1 MQERFHHR
9 QDAFVSDRSTH
20 PVHGGRVVDV
30 VETRLDITFEHP
42 LIRSRGELVNFGDRV
57 MCPPFRTET
66 IGTWFEVHLEDRFE
80 HQLQGRLHGTVPR
93 GRDAQSPAFT
103 TTGFGNHPLTHRQ
116 RTELSDFDTISQPC
130 RKPLLGGED
139 RSGRPL
145 PSVAP
150 DPRPRNNEDC
160 RVTHKVEQ
168 VIEPAIRIIDRSLVQ
183 LGLDP
188 QYLRLGP
195 FSFRPQ
201 YVRIHRRSP
210 TLPVLS
216 LRTRCRPWPCDRL
229 SRPRTTTTAPPRPDL
244 LGRRRTDPPPTWMVG
259 QRDQPGTLPT
269 FTTSPVNGLG
279 AQLCPCG
286 ITTST
291 PQTFLVASLP
301 ATSTS
306 TEVARHRRACTTLR
320 PISTR
325 LEPAYLLRGFTH
337 WFLTH
342 TFTASTLALV
352 SSPARAF
359 V

>member
-168 VIEPAIRIIDRSLVQ
+168 VIEPAIRIIDRPLCNLVWIRSTCDSTHSRSGHNTSVFTDDLLPFQ
-183 LGLDP
+183 YFHYELAAALGHVTGFPGPGL
-188 QYLRLGP
+188 LRRLRHVP
-195 FSFRPQ
+195 TCLADDEPTRHRPGWSANGTSPG
-201 YVRIHRRSP
+201 RFPRSP
-210 TLPVLS
+210 HH
-216 LRTRCRPWPCDRL
+216 R
-229 SRPRTTTTAPPRPDL
+229 
-244 LGRRRTDPPPTWMVG
+244 
-259 QRDQPGTLPT
+259 
-269 FTTSPVNGLG
+269 
-279 AQLCPCG
+279 
-286 ITTST
+286 ST
-291 PQTFLVASLP
+291 
-301 ATSTS
+301 
-306 TEVARHRRACTTLR
+306 
-320 PISTR
+320 
-325 LEPAYLLRGFTH
+325 G
-337 WFLTH
+337 
-342 TFTASTLALV
+342 
-352 SSPARAF
+352 
-359 V
+359 